1 MLRRSPRALA
11 LWGAALVVAV
21 ITATVVAGDLA
32 SLHRRAAGLGPELD
46 AVVAERDLAVG
57 RVITNRDLA
66 SRRVHRAQLPDPV
79 VTDREAVLGRVVAV
93 PILRGTFVARGNVAP
108 RRRTGLDGV
117 VPTGM
122 RAMRVVV
129 TDAVDPRPG
138 AAVDVLATY
147 DPAAAAATG
156 TDTTVV
162 VAHGVTVLAADR
174 RASSGS
180 GRAGARGVTLLV
192 DPEQATALA
201 DAQAN
206 GVVTLALVPP
216 EDADSAHRRP

>member
-11 LWGAALVVAV
+11 LWGASLVVAV

-32 SLHRRAAGLGPELD
+32 SLHRRAAGLGPELE
-46 AVVAERDLAVG
+46 AVIAERDLPVG
-57 RVITNRDLA
+57 TVITAHDLA
-66 SRRVHRAQLPDPV
+66 RRRVHRAQLPDTV
-79 VTDREAVLGRVVAV
+79 VTDRDAVLGRVVAV

-129 TDAVDPRPG
+129 TDSVDPRAG
-138 AAVDVLATY
+138 AAVDVIATY

-156 TDTTVV
+156 TETTVV
-162 VAHGVTVLAADR
+162 VAHGVTVVGADR

-192 DPEQATALA
+192 DPGQTTALA

-206 GVVTLALVPP
+206 GVLTLALVPP
-216 EDADSAHRRP
+216 EDADAAPRP

>member
-1 MLRRSPRALA
+1 
-11 LWGAALVVAV
+11 
-21 ITATVVAGDLA
+21 
-32 SLHRRAAGLGPELD
+32 
-46 AVVAERDLAVG
+46 
-57 RVITNRDLA
+57 
-66 SRRVHRAQLPDPV
+66 
-79 VTDREAVLGRVVAV
+79 VLGRVVAV

-147 DPAAAAATG
+147 DPAAAEATG
-156 TDTTVV
+156 TDATVV
-162 VAHGVTVLAADR
+162 VAHGVTVLGADR

>member
-1 MLRRSPRALA
+1 MLRRSPRALV

-21 ITATVVAGDLA
+21 ITAGVVAGDLA
-32 SLHRRAAGLGPELD
+32 SLHRRAADLGPELD
-46 AVVAERDLAVG
+46 AVVAQRDLAVG
-57 RVITNRDLA
+57 TVLSAPDLT
-66 SRRVHRAQLPDPV
+66 SRRVHRAQLPDAV
-79 VTDREAVLGRVVAV
+79 VTARARIVGRVVAV

-108 RRRTGLDGV
+108 RHRTGLDGV
-117 VPTGM
+117 VPVGM

-138 AAVDVLATY
+138 AAVDVIATY
-147 DPAAAAATG
+147 DPAAAEAAG
-156 TDTTVV
+156 DDTTVV
-162 VAHGVTVLAADR
+162 IADGVTVLGTDR

-192 DPEQATALA
+192 DPEQARMLA
-201 DAQAN
+201 DAQAS

-216 EDADSAHRRP
+216 EDAARL